1 MSFSRQIKEEIAP
14 VIGKDKHCQLSEL
27 AALFAFCGMI
37 EYGEEDEYQLLFHTE
52 NELVAE
58 KCDQLIAELFSI
70 STMTLTKDQAYRN
83 REHAYLV
90 LVSEGEDSMTCLQA
104 LQLADEN
111 GNLRE
116 RGEELVSPMLVQR
129 ECCRRTFLRGA
140 YLAVGSV
147 SDPTRFYH
155 IEFVCQTEGGA
166 KQLQDMIATFEIDA
180 KITARKKSWIVYVK
194 DGDNLAEL
202 LRIIEAHQAL
212 LQLEN
217 LRIVKEMRN
226 SINRQVNCDA
236 ANIQKTVTAAQDQVK
251 DILYIEEHMGLSKL
265 NEGLETVARARLEQ
279 QQATLKEIG
288 ETLGLG
294 KSCVNHRFKKLKEI
308 AEQLRSQEV

>member
-90 LVSEGEDSMTCLQA
+90 LVSEGEDSMTCLRA

-217 LRIVKEMRN
+217 LRIVRN